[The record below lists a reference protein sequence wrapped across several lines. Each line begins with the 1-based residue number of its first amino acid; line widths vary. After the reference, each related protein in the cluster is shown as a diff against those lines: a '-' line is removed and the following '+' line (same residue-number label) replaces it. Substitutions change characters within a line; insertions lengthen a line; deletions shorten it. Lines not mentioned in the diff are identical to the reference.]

1 MRIANYCNQKRKVL
15 SENIFRL
22 NFVLTV
28 RANRYTDTTHSIK
41 IEMVTKTCVLN
52 INLIVNLVI
61 W

>member
-41 IEMVTKTCVLN
+41 IEMVTKNMCFKH
-52 INLIVNLVI
+52 
-61 W
+61 